1 MIARNEQIKSLIIIC
16 LYLLKIISMCW
27 FAAYTKPRREFKA
40 SDYFA
45 KCSVNSYVPEHLEL
59 RQWSDRIK
67 KTRTPAI
74 SGYVFF
80 ELESLDYDILNS
92 NPFTRNIVKSLGAPV
107 KIKDEEIKFLKQA
120 LKAHSLG
127 AKFQYGDSVKVEN
140 GPFKNKLGRVDDV
153 SENYITVLLNSIKVR
168 LSYNNSKISLAQ

>member
-1 MIARNEQIKSLIIIC
+1 
-16 LYLLKIISMCW
+16 MCW
-27 FAAYTKPRREFKA
+27 FAAYTKPRGEFKA
-40 SDYFA
+40 LDYFS
-45 KCSVNSYVPEHLEL
+45 KCNINSYVPEYIEL
-59 RQWSDRIK
+59 RQWSDRAK
-67 KTRTPAI
+67 KIRTPAI

-80 ELESLDYDILNS
+80 ELESLDYSILNS

-120 LKAHSLG
+120 LKVCSRDT
-127 AKFQYGDSVKVEN
+127 KFKYGDSVKVDN

-168 LSYNNSKISLAQ
+168 LSYNDSKISLAQ

>member
-1 MIARNEQIKSLIIIC
+1 
-16 LYLLKIISMCW
+16 MCW

-40 SDYFA
+40 SDYFS
-45 KCSVNSYVPEHLEL
+45 KCNINSYVPEYIEL
-59 RQWSDRIK
+59 RQWSDRAK
-67 KTRTPAI
+67 KIRTPAI

-80 ELESLDYDILNS
+80 ELESLDYGILNS

-107 KIKDEEIKFLKQA
+107 KIKDQEINFLKQA
-120 LKAHSLG
+120 LKVRSRDT
-127 AKFQYGDSVKVEN
+127 KFKYGDSVKVDN

-168 LSYNNSKISLAQ
+168 LSYNDSKISLAQ

>member
-1 MIARNEQIKSLIIIC
+1 MLVCSLH
-16 LYLLKIISMCW
+16 K
-27 FAAYTKPRREFKA
+27 AKGEFKA
-40 SDYFA
+40 LDYFS
-45 KCSVNSYVPEHLEL
+45 KCNINSYVPEYIEL

-74 SGYVFF
+74 SGYIFF
-80 ELESLDYDILNS
+80 ELESLDYSILNS

-107 KIKDEEIKFLKQA
+107 KIKDQEINFLKQA
-120 LKAHSLG
+120 LKVRSRDT
-127 AKFQYGDSVKVEN
+127 KFKYGDSVKVDN

-168 LSYNNSKISLAQ
+168 LSYNDSKISLAK